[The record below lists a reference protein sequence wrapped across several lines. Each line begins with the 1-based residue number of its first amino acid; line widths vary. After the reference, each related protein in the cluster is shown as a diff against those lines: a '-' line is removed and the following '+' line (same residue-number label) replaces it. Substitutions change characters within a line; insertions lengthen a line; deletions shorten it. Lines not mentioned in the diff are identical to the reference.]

1 LQGDLTVLDFKAY
14 PVDMLIF
21 VNCRVVYTD
30 IFMFEYY
37 LEVNK
42 QDIKKV
48 YLIFMIMTIL
58 KRKMMS

>member
-1 LQGDLTVLDFKAY
+1 
-14 PVDMLIF
+14 
-21 VNCRVVYTD
+21 
-30 IFMFEYY
+30 MFEYY